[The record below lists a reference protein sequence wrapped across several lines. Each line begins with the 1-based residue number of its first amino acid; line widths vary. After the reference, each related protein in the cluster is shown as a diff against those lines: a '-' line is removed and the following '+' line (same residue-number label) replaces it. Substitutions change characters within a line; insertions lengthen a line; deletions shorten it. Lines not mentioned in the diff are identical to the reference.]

1 MEIFKHATIF
11 TYPLEVEKL
20 SKINKKPCISL
31 SLKERKIKTR
41 LSVYL
46 KKDLQISV
54 TEFPVELR
62 IFHIENWSDF
72 ERYWKK
78 KIGLKYPKSEL
89 KTDSFIVKSE
99 KDFKKLIK
107 NISSYK
113 YSFDPAMFVFA
124 FTLSPIDFKYNEKIW
139 QYC

>member
-1 MEIFKHATIF
+1 MEIFKHATVF
-11 TYPLEVEKL
+11 TYPLEVELL
-20 SKINKKPCISL
+20 SKINKKSYISL
-31 SLKERKIKTR
+31 SLKEREMKTR
-41 LSVYL
+41 LSIYL

-78 KIGLKYPKSEL
+78 KIGLKYPKSEF
-89 KTDSFIVKSE
+89 KTDSFIVNSE
-99 KDFKKLIK
+99 KDFKKLVK
-107 NISSYK
+107 DISSYK
-113 YSFDPAMFVFA
+113 YSLDPVMFEIA

-139 QYC
+139 REC

>member
-1 MEIFKHATIF
+1 MEIFKNATKF
-11 TYPLEVEKL
+11 MYPLEVELL
-20 SKINKKPCISL
+20 SKINKKPYISL
-31 SLKERKIKTR
+31 SLKERKMKTR
-41 LSVYL
+41 LSIYL

-99 KDFKKLIK
+99 KDFKKLVK

-113 YSFDPAMFVFA
+113 YSLDPAMFEFVF
-124 FTLSPIDFKYNEKIW
+124 TISPADFKYNEKIW
-139 QYC
+139 QNC

>member
-1 MEIFKHATIF
+1 M
-11 TYPLEVEKL
+11 YPLEVELL
-20 SKINKKPCISL
+20 SKINKKPYISL
-31 SLKERKIKTR
+31 SLKERKMKTR
-41 LSVYL
+41 LSIYL

-78 KIGLKYPKSEL
+78 KIELKYPKSEF
-89 KTDSFIVKSE
+89 KSDSFIIKSE
-99 KDFKKLIK
+99 KDFKKLVK

-113 YSFDPAMFVFA
+113 YSLDPAMFEFVF
-124 FTLSPIDFKYNEKIW
+124 TISPADFKYNEKIW
-139 QYC
+139 QNC

>member
-1 MEIFKHATIF
+1 MEIFKNATRF
-11 TYPLEVEKL
+11 MYPFEVEKL
-20 SKINKKPCISL
+20 SKINKKPYISL
-31 SLKERKIKTR
+31 SLKERKMKTR

-89 KTDSFIVKSE
+89 KTDSFILKSE
-99 KDFKKLIK
+99 KDFKKLVK

-113 YSFDPAMFVFA
+113 YSLDPAMFEFT
-124 FTLSPIDFKYNEKIW
+124 FTLSPADFKYNEKIW
-139 QYC
+139 LEC

>member
-1 MEIFKHATIF
+1 MEIFKNVITSM
-11 TYPLEVEKL
+11 YPLEVELL
-20 SKINKKPCISL
+20 SKINNKSFISL
-31 SLKERKIKTR
+31 SLKEREMKTR

-78 KIGLKYPKSEL
+78 K
-89 KTDSFIVKSE
+89 
-99 KDFKKLIK
+99 
-107 NISSYK
+107 NR
-113 YSFDPAMFVFA
+113 A
-124 FTLSPIDFKYNEKIW
+124 
-139 QYC
+139 

>member
-1 MEIFKHATIF
+1 MEIFKRATRF
-11 TYPLEVEKL
+11 MYPLEVEKL
-20 SKINKKPCISL
+20 SKINKKPYIFL
-31 SLKERKIKTR
+31 SLKERKMKTR

-113 YSFDPAMFVFA
+113 YSLRPDMFEFT
-124 FTLSPIDFKYNEKIW
+124 FTLSPADFKYNEKIW
-139 QYC
+139 LEC

>member
-1 MEIFKHATIF
+1 M
-11 TYPLEVEKL
+11 YPLEVELL
-20 SKINKKPCISL
+20 SKINKKPYISL
-31 SLKERKIKTR
+31 SLKERKMKTR

-54 TEFPVELR
+54 TKFPVELR
-62 IFHIENWSDF
+62 VFHIENWSDF

-78 KIGLKYPKSEL
+78 KIELKYPKSEF

-99 KDFKKLIK
+99 KDFKKLVK

-113 YSFDPAMFVFA
+113 YSLDPAMFEFVFTIIPA
-124 FTLSPIDFKYNEKIW
+124 DFKYNEKIW
-139 QYC
+139 LEC

>member
-1 MEIFKHATIF
+1 MEIFTHFTRF
-11 TYPLEVEKL
+11 TYPLEVELL
-20 SKINKKPCISL
+20 SKINKKSCISL
-31 SLKERKIKTR
+31 SLKEREMKTR
-41 LSVYL
+41 LLMYL

-62 IFHIENWSDF
+62 VFHIENWSDY

-78 KIGLKYPKSEL
+78 KIGHKYPKSEF
-89 KTDSFIVKSE
+89 KIDSFIVKSE
-99 KDFKKLIK
+99 KDFKKLLK

-113 YSFDPAMFVFA
+113 YSLDPAMFEFV

-139 QYC
+139 LEC

>member
-1 MEIFKHATIF
+1 MEIFKNATRF
-11 TYPLEVEKL
+11 MYPFEVEKL
-20 SKINKKPCISL
+20 SKINKKPYISL
-31 SLKERKIKTR
+31 SLKEREMKTR

-78 KIGLKYPKSEL
+78 KIGLKYPKSEF
-89 KTDSFIVKSE
+89 KIDSFIVKNE

-113 YSFDPAMFVFA
+113 YSLDPAMFEFI
-124 FTLSPIDFKYNEKIW
+124 FTLSPADFKYNEKIW
-139 QYC
+139 QSC

>member
-1 MEIFKHATIF
+1 MEIFTHFTRF
-11 TYPLEVEKL
+11 TYPLEVELL
-20 SKINKKPCISL
+20 SKINKKSCISL
-31 SLKERKIKTR
+31 SLKEREMKTR
-41 LSVYL
+41 LLMYL

-78 KIGLKYPKSEL
+78 KIGLKYPKSEF
-89 KTDSFIVKSE
+89 KIDSFIVKSE
-99 KDFKKLIK
+99 KDFKKLLK

-113 YSFDPAMFVFA
+113 YSLDPAMFEFV

-139 QYC
+139 QNC

>member
-99 KDFKKLIK
+99 KDFKKLVK

>member
-1 MEIFKHATIF
+1 M
-11 TYPLEVEKL
+11 YPLEVELL
-20 SKINKKPCISL
+20 SKINKKSCISL
-31 SLKERKIKTR
+31 SLKEREMKTL
-41 LSVYL
+41 LSIYL

-62 IFHIENWSDF
+62 IFHIENWSDY

-78 KIGLKYPKSEL
+78 KIELKYPKSEL
-89 KTDSFIVKSE
+89 KTDSFIVKNE

-113 YSFDPAMFVFA
+113 YSLDPFMFEFVF
-124 FTLSPIDFKYNEKIW
+124 TKIPIDFKYNEKIW
-139 QYC
+139 LEC

>member
-11 TYPLEVEKL
+11 TYPLEVELL
-20 SKINKKPCISL
+20 SKINKKSCISL
-31 SLKERKIKTR
+31 SLKEREMKTR

-46 KKDLQISV
+46 KKDLQLSV
-54 TEFPVELR
+54 TEFPIELR

-99 KDFKKLIK
+99 KDFKKLVK

-113 YSFDPAMFVFA
+113 YSLDPAMFEIA

-139 QYC
+139 LEC

>member
-1 MEIFKHATIF
+1 MEIFKRATIF
-11 TYPLEVEKL
+11 TYPFEVELL
-20 SKINKKPCISL
+20 SKINKKFCISL
-31 SLKERKIKTR
+31 SLKEREMKTR

-89 KTDSFIVKSE
+89 KTDSFTVKSE

-113 YSFDPAMFVFA
+113 YSLDPAMFEIA
-124 FTLSPIDFKYNEKIW
+124 FTLCPVDFKYNEKIW
-139 QYC
+139 RDC

>member
-1 MEIFKHATIF
+1 MEIFKNATRFI
-11 TYPLEVEKL
+11 YPLEVEKL
-20 SKINKKPCISL
+20 SKINNKSFISL
-31 SLKERKIKTR
+31 SLKERKMKTR
-41 LSVYL
+41 LSIYL

-62 IFHIENWSDF
+62 IFHIENWNDF

-99 KDFKKLIK
+99 KDFKKLVN

-113 YSFDPAMFVFA
+113 YSLDPVMFEFT
-124 FTLSPIDFKYNEKIW
+124 FTLSPADFKYNEKIW
-139 QYC
+139 LEC

>member
-31 SLKERKIKTR
+31 SLKERKMKTR

-99 KDFKKLIK
+99 KDFKKLVK

-113 YSFDPAMFVFA
+113 YSLDPVMFKFA

-139 QYC
+139 LEC

>member
-1 MEIFKHATIF
+1 MEIFKHITKF
-11 TYPLEVEKL
+11 MYPLEVEKL

-31 SLKERKIKTR
+31 SLKERKMKTR

-54 TEFPVELR
+54 TKFPVELR
-62 IFHIENWSDF
+62 VFHIKNWSDF

-78 KIGLKYPKSEL
+78 KIGLKYPKSEF
-89 KTDSFIVKSE
+89 KIDSFIVKNE

-124 FTLSPIDFKYNEKIW
+124 FTLIPIDFKYNEKIW
-139 QYC
+139 LKC

>member
-1 MEIFKHATIF
+1 MEIFKKATRF
-11 TYPLEVEKL
+11 MYPLEVEKL
-20 SKINKKPCISL
+20 SKINKKPYISL
-31 SLKERKIKTR
+31 SLKERKMKTR

-46 KKDLQISV
+46 KKDLQISI

-62 IFHIENWSDF
+62 VFHIENWSDF

-89 KTDSFIVKSE
+89 KTDSFIIKNE

-113 YSFDPAMFVFA
+113 YSLGTAMFEFV

-139 QYC
+139 LEC

>member
-1 MEIFKHATIF
+1 MEIFKHTAIF
-11 TYPLEVEKL
+11 TYPLEVELL
-20 SKINKKPCISL
+20 SKINKKSCISL
-31 SLKERKIKTR
+31 SLKEREMKTR

-113 YSFDPAMFVFA
+113 YSLDSAMFKIA

-139 QYC
+139 LEC

>member
-1 MEIFKHATIF
+1 MEIFTHF
-11 TYPLEVEKL
+11 TRFMYPLEVELL
-20 SKINKKPCISL
+20 SKINKKSCISL
-31 SLKERKIKTR
+31 SLKEREMKTR

-54 TEFPVELR
+54 TKFPVELR
-62 IFHIENWSDF
+62 IFHIENWSDY

-78 KIGLKYPKSEL
+78 KIEIKYPKSEL
-89 KTDSFIVKSE
+89 KTDSFIVKNE

-113 YSFDPAMFVFA
+113 YSLDPYMFEFVF
-124 FTLSPIDFKYNEKIW
+124 TKSPIDFKYNEKIW
-139 QYC
+139 QNC

>member
-1 MEIFKHATIF
+1 M
-11 TYPLEVEKL
+11 YPLEVEKL

-31 SLKERKIKTR
+31 SLKEREMKTR

-89 KTDSFIVKSE
+89 KTDSFIVKNE

-113 YSFDPAMFVFA
+113 YSLRPDMFEFT
-124 FTLSPIDFKYNEKIW
+124 FTLSPADFKYNEKIW
-139 QYC
+139 LKC

>member
-1 MEIFKHATIF
+1 MIF
-11 TYPLEVEKL
+11 TYPFEVELL
-20 SKINKKPCISL
+20 SKINKKFCISL
-31 SLKERKIKTR
+31 SLKEREMKTR

-89 KTDSFIVKSE
+89 KTDSFTVKSE

-113 YSFDPAMFVFA
+113 YSLDPAMF
-124 FTLSPIDFKYNEKIW
+124 
-139 QYC
+139 

>member
-1 MEIFKHATIF
+1 MEIFKRATIF
-11 TYPLEVEKL
+11 TYPFEVELL
-20 SKINKKPCISL
+20 SKINKKFCISL
-31 SLKERKIKTR
+31 SLKEREMKTR
-41 LSVYL
+41 LSVYH

-89 KTDSFIVKSE
+89 KTDSFTVKSE

-113 YSFDPAMFVFA
+113 YSLDPAMFEIA
-124 FTLSPIDFKYNEKIW
+124 FTLSPVDFKYNEKIW
-139 QYC
+139 RDC

>member
-1 MEIFKHATIF
+1 MEIFKHATRF
-11 TYPLEVEKL
+11 MYPLEVELL
-20 SKINKKPCISL
+20 SKINKKSCISL
-31 SLKERKIKTR
+31 SLKEREMKTL
-41 LSVYL
+41 LSIYL

-62 IFHIENWSDF
+62 IFHIENWSDY

-78 KIGLKYPKSEL
+78 KIELKYPKSEL
-89 KTDSFIVKSE
+89 KTDSFIVKNE

-113 YSFDPAMFVFA
+113 YSLDPFMFEFVF
-124 FTLSPIDFKYNEKIW
+124 TKIPIDFKYNEKIW
-139 QYC
+139 LEC

>member
-1 MEIFKHATIF
+1 MEIFTHF
-11 TYPLEVEKL
+11 TRFMYPLEIELL
-20 SKINKKPCISL
+20 SKATKKSCISL
-31 SLKERKIKTR
+31 SLKEREMKTR
-41 LSVYL
+41 LLMYL

-78 KIGLKYPKSEL
+78 KIELKYPKSEF
-89 KTDSFIVKSE
+89 KIDSFIIKNK

-107 NISSYK
+107 SVSSYK
-113 YSFDPAMFVFA
+113 YSLEPTMFEFV

>member
-1 MEIFKHATIF
+1 MEIFKRAMIF
-11 TYPLEVEKL
+11 TYPFEVELL
-20 SKINKKPCISL
+20 SKINKKFCISL
-31 SLKERKIKTR
+31 SLKEREMKTR

-89 KTDSFIVKSE
+89 KTDSFTVKSE

-113 YSFDPAMFVFA
+113 YSLDPAMFEIA
-124 FTLSPIDFKYNEKIW
+124 FTLSPVDFKYNEKIW
-139 QYC
+139 RDC

>member
-1 MEIFKHATIF
+1 MEIFKRATRF
-11 TYPLEVEKL
+11 MYPLEVEKL
-20 SKINKKPCISL
+20 SKINKKPYISL
-31 SLKERKIKTR
+31 SLKEREMKTR

-54 TEFPVELR
+54 TKFPVELR

-89 KTDSFIVKSE
+89 KTDSFILKSE
-99 KDFKKLIK
+99 KDFKKLVK

-113 YSFDPAMFVFA
+113 YSLDPAMFEFT
-124 FTLSPIDFKYNEKIW
+124 FTLSPADFKYNEKIW
-139 QYC
+139 LEC

>member
-1 MEIFKHATIF
+1 MEIFTHF
-11 TYPLEVEKL
+11 TRFMYPLEVELL
-20 SKINKKPCISL
+20 SKATKKSCISL
-31 SLKERKIKTR
+31 SLKEREMKTR
-41 LSVYL
+41 LLMYL

-78 KIGLKYPKSEL
+78 KIGLKYPKSEF
-89 KTDSFIVKSE
+89 KTDSFIVKNE
-99 KDFKKLIK
+99 KDFKKLVK

-113 YSFDPAMFVFA
+113 YSLDPAMFEFVF
-124 FTLSPIDFKYNEKIW
+124 TISPIDFKYNEKIW
-139 QYC
+139 QFC

>member
-1 MEIFKHATIF
+1 MEIFKNATRF
-11 TYPLEVEKL
+11 MYPLEVEKL
-20 SKINKKPCISL
+20 SKINKKPYISL
-31 SLKERKIKTR
+31 SLKEREMKTR

-54 TEFPVELR
+54 TKFPVELR

-89 KTDSFIVKSE
+89 KTDSFILKSE
-99 KDFKKLIK
+99 KDFKKLVK

-113 YSFDPAMFVFA
+113 YSLDPAMFEFT
-124 FTLSPIDFKYNEKIW
+124 FTLSPADFKYNEKIW
-139 QYC
+139 LEC

>member
-1 MEIFKHATIF
+1 MEIFKNAIKSV
-11 TYPLEVEKL
+11 YPLEVELL
-20 SKINKKPCISL
+20 SKINKKSCISL
-31 SLKERKIKTR
+31 SLKEREMKTR
-41 LSVYL
+41 LSAYL

-78 KIGLKYPKSEL
+78 KIGLKYPKSEF
-89 KTDSFIVKSE
+89 KTDSFIVKNE

-113 YSFDPAMFVFA
+113 YSLDPAMFEFVF
-124 FTLSPIDFKYNEKIW
+124 TISPADFKYNEKIW

>member
-1 MEIFKHATIF
+1 MEIFKNATRF
-11 TYPLEVEKL
+11 MYPLEVELL
-20 SKINKKPCISL
+20 SKINKKPYISL
-31 SLKERKIKTR
+31 SLKERKMKTR

-54 TEFPVELR
+54 TKFPVELR

-78 KIGLKYPKSEL
+78 KIELKYPESEF

-99 KDFKKLIK
+99 KDFKKLVK

-113 YSFDPAMFVFA
+113 YSLDPAMFEFVF
-124 FTLSPIDFKYNEKIW
+124 TISPADFKYNEKIW
-139 QYC
+139 LEC

>member
-1 MEIFKHATIF
+1 MEIFKHITRF
-11 TYPLEVEKL
+11 MYPLEVEL
-20 SKINKKPCISL
+20 FSKINNKSFISL
-31 SLKERKIKTR
+31 SLKEREMKTR
-41 LSVYL
+41 LSIYL

-89 KTDSFIVKSE
+89 KTDSFIVKNE

-113 YSFDPAMFVFA
+113 YSLRPDMFEFT
-124 FTLSPIDFKYNEKIW
+124 FTLSPADFKYNEKIW
-139 QYC
+139 LEC